1 MTDENLNKIGRHL
14 HKMSQP
20 LQILTGLI
28 DIAAIENDLGQ
39 IDRATMIRIRHTAY
53 EVGEHYRSC
62 IQMIKE
68 LKEKEE

>member
-1 MTDENLNKIGRHL
+1 MTNIEEIGKCL

-39 IDRATMIRIRHTAY
+39 IDRATMIRMRHTAY
-53 EVGEHYRSC
+53 EVGDSFRSC
-62 IQMIKE
+62 VLLIKE
-68 LKEKEE
+68 LKEKEK